1 LHFWDFYN
9 ILVSK
14 GDDCIFTSKSL
25 HFEYARYDETDEPNL
40 ALKNIDVEI
49 GQKEFVAILGCNG
62 SGKSTLAKH
71 LNALLV
77 PTSGTLW
84 VKGLDSKEPKNVWEI
99 RSLAGMVFQN
109 PDNQLVATIVE
120 EDVAFGPENLSIP
133 PAEIR
138 RRVDSALASVGM
150 TEFAKAGPH
159 LLSGGQKQRV
169 AIAGILAMQPDC
181 IILDEPTA
189 MLDPLG
195 RREVLKTVLT
205 LNRDFGI
212 TVILITHFME
222 EAAQADRIIVMDS
235 GNIAMDG
242 TPAEIFRN
250 VEELHALSL
259 DVPPVA
265 ALAYELRKKNADIP
279 QDILTNDDFMDYFA
293 DKMLTI
299 LENPTNPINSTNSA
313 RLANKLENAATEPI
327 IQIKDL
333 SHIYSPN
340 TAFSRTALDKVNFSV
355 YSGEFIGIIG
365 HTGSGK
371 STLIQHLNALLKPT
385 TGEILLNGA
394 NIHSDKSKLKS
405 IRQKVGLVF
414 QYPEHQLF
422 EVSVYKDVAFGP
434 TNMGLSAEEIDNRV
448 KEALNLVGITAD
460 LYEKSPFEL
469 SGGQKRRVAI
479 AGVLA
484 MHPDILILDEPTAGL
499 DPAGKNAILEQISKM
514 HNAINNTVI
523 LVSHNMD
530 DVSRLSD
537 RIIVMD
543 GGKIMLTGTP
553 QEVFSNP
560 EQLEEVGL
568 AAPPIAVLMDRLRKS
583 GIDVPQGVFTVE
595 RAVGVLGNFD

>member
-1 LHFWDFYN
+1 
-9 ILVSK
+9 
-14 GDDCIFTSKSL
+14 
-25 HFEYARYDETDEPNL
+25 
-40 ALKNIDVEI
+40 
-49 GQKEFVAILGCNG
+49 LGCNG

-84 VKGLDSKEPKNVWEI
+84 VKGMDSKDAKNVWNI
-99 RSLAGMVFQN
+99 RSIAGMVFQN

-120 EDVAFGPENLSIP
+120 EDVAFGPENLGIP
-133 PAEIR
+133 PEEIR
-138 RRVDSALASVGM
+138 RRVDYALERVGM
-150 TEFAKAGPH
+150 TQFAKSGPH

-189 MLDPLG
+189 MLDPIG
-195 RREVLKTVLT
+195 RREVINTVLS
-205 LNRDFGI
+205 LNKEFGI

-242 TPAEIFRN
+242 TPTAVFKNIEQLR
-250 VEELHALSL
+250 ALSL
-259 DVPPVA
+259 DIPPVA
-265 ALAYELRKKNADIP
+265 ALADALQRNGTAVPEN
-279 QDILTNDDFMDYFA
+279 ILTDEDFINYMQNR
-293 DKMLTI
+293 TI
-299 LENPTNPINSTNSA
+299 AANFEDFNQNYIPPENIVIE
-313 RLANKLENAATEPI
+313 LK
-327 IQIKDL
+327 QI

-340 TAFSRTALDKVNFSV
+340 TVFARTALDNINFSV
-355 YSGEFIGIIG
+355 HSGEFIGIIG

-385 TGEILLNGA
+385 SGTVLLNGTD
-394 NIHSDKSKLKS
+394 IHADKSKLKA

-434 TNMGLSAEEIDNRV
+434 TNMGLSQEEIDNRV
-448 KEALNLVGITAD
+448 KAALDLVGITAD

-484 MHPDILILDEPTAGL
+484 MQPDVLILDEPTAGL
-499 DPAGKNAILEQISKM
+499 DPAGKNAILNQIAKM
-514 HNAINNTVI
+514 HNAVKNTVI

-537 RIIVMD
+537 RIAVMD
-543 GGKIMLTGTP
+543 NGKIILTGTP

-560 EQLEEVGL
+560 QLLESVGL
-568 AAPPIAVLMDRLRKS
+568 SAPPIAILMDKLRKT
-583 GIDVPQGVFTVE
+583 GLKIPQGVFTVE
-595 RAVGVLGNFD
+595 AAAKILRG

>member
-1 LHFWDFYN
+1 M
-9 ILVSK
+9 
-14 GDDCIFTSKSL
+14 
-25 HFEYARYDETDEPNL
+25 NL
-40 ALKNIDVEI
+40 ALNNIDI
-49 GQKEFVAILGCNG
+49 DIQQKEFVAILGCNG

-84 VKGLDSKEPKNVWEI
+84 VKGMDSKDAKNVWNI
-99 RSLAGMVFQN
+99 RSIAGMVFQN

-120 EDVAFGPENLSIP
+120 EDVAFGPENLGIP
-133 PAEIR
+133 PEEIR
-138 RRVDSALASVGM
+138 RRVDYALERVGM
-150 TEFAKAGPH
+150 TQFAKSGPH

-189 MLDPLG
+189 MLDPIG
-195 RREVLKTVLT
+195 RREVINTVLS
-205 LNRDFGI
+205 LNKEFGI

-242 TPAEIFRN
+242 TPTAVFKNIEQLR
-250 VEELHALSL
+250 ALSL
-259 DVPPVA
+259 DIPPVA
-265 ALAYELRKKNADIP
+265 ALADALQRNGTAVPEN
-279 QDILTNDDFMDYFA
+279 ILTDEDFINYMQNR
-293 DKMLTI
+293 TI
-299 LENPTNPINSTNSA
+299 AANFEDFNQNYIPPENIVIE
-313 RLANKLENAATEPI
+313 LK
-327 IQIKDL
+327 QI

-340 TAFSRTALDKVNFSV
+340 TVFARTALDNINFSV
-355 YSGEFIGIIG
+355 HSGEFIGIIG

-385 TGEILLNGA
+385 SGTVLLNGTD
-394 NIHSDKSKLKS
+394 IHADKSKLKA

-434 TNMGLSAEEIDNRV
+434 TNMGLSQEEIDNRV
-448 KEALNLVGITAD
+448 KAALDLVGITAD

-484 MHPDILILDEPTAGL
+484 MQPDVLILDEPTAGL
-499 DPAGKNAILEQISKM
+499 DPAGKNAILNQIAKM
-514 HNAINNTVI
+514 HNAVKNTVI

-537 RIIVMD
+537 RIAVMD
-543 GGKIMLTGTP
+543 NGKIILTGTP

-560 EQLEEVGL
+560 QLLESVGL
-568 AAPPIAVLMDRLRKS
+568 SAPPIAILMDKLRKT
-583 GIDVPQGVFTVE
+583 GLKIPQGVFTVE
-595 RAVGVLGNFD
+595 AAAKILRG